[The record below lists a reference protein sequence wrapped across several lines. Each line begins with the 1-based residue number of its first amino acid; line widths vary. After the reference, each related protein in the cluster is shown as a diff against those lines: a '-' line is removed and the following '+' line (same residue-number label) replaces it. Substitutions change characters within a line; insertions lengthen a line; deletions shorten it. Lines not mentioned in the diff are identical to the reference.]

1 MSHELKTKRPAAAT
15 KPPKA
20 IVHLAFGSVPV
31 VDDGVK
37 QRLRAAAKRP
47 RCWLRQIQA
56 PRRAEPTMP

>member
-1 MSHELKTKRPAAAT
+1 MSHELKTKRPASAT

-37 QRLRAAAKRP
+37 ERLRAAAKRP
-47 RCWLRQIQA
+47 RSRQY
-56 PRRAEPTMP
+56 PELPEWRKTK